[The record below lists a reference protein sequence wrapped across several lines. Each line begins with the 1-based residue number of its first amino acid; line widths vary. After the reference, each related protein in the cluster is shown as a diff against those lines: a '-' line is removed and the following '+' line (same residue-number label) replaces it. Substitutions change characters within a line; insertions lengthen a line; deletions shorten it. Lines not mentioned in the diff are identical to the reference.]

1 MNSRH
6 YHQDYVTV
14 LKMPLLNVGGTHTIM
29 CHIPNNFETT
39 TMRSRGILIEY
50 SAGIGGYFVRIGLI
64 SDTHV
69 PNAVNEV
76 PYQVENAF
84 KGVDL
89 ILHAGD
95 IYQSVCLDWLERIA
109 PVTAVELESMVH
121 FKNDSRV
128 EEKRVLTLE
137 GHSIGLVHD
146 LFLRGIDEVRPGSIA
161 ASNHSAESLPEI
173 VERFFGDPVT
183 IVVFGHTHIPVMEEH
198 HGILFVNPGSP
209 VLPRQRRELGQV
221 GILEVTPQNKSA
233 WILDLSEFS

>member
-1 MNSRH
+1 MLSH
-6 YHQDYVTV
+6 
-14 LKMPLLNVGGTHTIM
+14 
-29 CHIPNNFETT
+29 
-39 TMRSRGILIEY
+39 GILKEHF
-50 SAGIGGYFVRIGLI
+50 AGIGGYFVRIGLI

-137 GHSIGLVHD
+137 GHRIGLVHD
-146 LFLRGIDEVRPGSIA
+146 LFLRGIDEVRPGTITA
-161 ASNHSAESLPEI
+161 RNLPDESLPGI
-173 VERFFGDPVT
+173 VEKFFGDPVS

-198 HGILFVNPGSP
+198 QGILLVNPGSP

-221 GILEVTPQNKSA
+221 GILEVTPQDRSA
-233 WILDLSEFS
+233 WIVDLAEFS